1 MEWEVLESEGLCGNK
16 KTLSCATNQRAE
28 DREGLYF
35 AVREI
40 DGPLKVIGNNI
51 SKGLHDQ
58 SQAPSLKGNRFRV
71 VMFRKTL
78 RRCWRHSRL
87 HGSYKSNPLFSAQN
101 FYSFV
106 FLVLTAKPQG
116 YEGTNKAT
124 ITPSL
129 LSSRHKSSVESQH
142 SPPGK
147 VLCPLLRKPTP
158 KEL

>member
-1 MEWEVLESEGLCGNK
+1 M
-16 KTLSCATNQRAE
+16 
-28 DREGLYF
+28 
-35 AVREI
+35 
-40 DGPLKVIGNNI
+40 LKA
-51 SKGLHDQ
+51 Q
-58 SQAPSLKGNRFRV
+58 F
-71 VMFRKTL
+71 
-78 RRCWRHSRL
+78 RL
-87 HGSYKSNPLFSAQN
+87 HGSYRSNPLFSAQN

-106 FLVLTAKPQG
+106 FLVLMAKPQG

-158 KEL
+158 KKLQERIDALEVHGRADLRIALGPGADGASIRQFDYMGTFLSTMKVL